1 MNPQC
6 LSKNT
11 VALGVCVVSIELCSN
26 TLTGVLSVAGEGTRL
41 VGTASVSKAV
51 S

>member
-6 LSKNT
+6 LSKNS
-11 VALGVCVVSIELCSN
+11 VALEVRVVSIELFCSA
-26 TLTGVLSVAGEGTRL
+26 LTGVLSVAGEGTSL